1 MKPEK
6 PVVFVPKLSR
16 ADGMGHVALLS
27 IDSINRLG
35 NPPQVFCYENKESR
49 FNVNKIPTARDL
61 AKSPTQLVDISM
73 GSDVHQFPSLTFW
86 YARSGDALAPLHALI
101 SSQILAAL
109 EEADLIYYHLG
120 SFETFG
126 PAALY
131 SKIHNGSNLIVEYH
145 GMAPPSYTESAEARL
160 YRRSALRFGPLIL
173 KEADAIIVHSEFIRN
188 ECQSLFGVEP
198 THKIRLGI
206 DLTKFKRTR
215 SSEEAKDA
223 LGLSGKKILLYVGRL
238 VKYKRVD
245 FLIKAVKELRKQI
258 PNIMLVIVGIGKIK
272 QYIRL
277 IHDIDVQN
285 EVLVTGFV
293 EDVAP
298 YYEAAD
304 LVVTA
309 SLHEGFCIPFI
320 EAQAFGIPGVATK
333 ACALPETIGDA
344 GLLFE
349 TFNLNDFVRK
359 AEKLLTEKERYDR
372 LRRNALSRSQLWNKE
387 IVIRKMKDVILSL

>member
-16 ADGMGHVALLS
+16 ADGMGRVALLS

-35 NPPQVFCYENKESR
+35 KSPRVFCYENEEPES
-49 FNVNKIPTARDL
+49 NVGEILTAREL
-61 AKSPTQLVDISM
+61 IKSPTRLIDM
-73 GSDVHQFPSLTFW
+73 GLSSNVHHFPSLTLR
-86 YARSGDALAPLHALI
+86 YARFGNVLAPLHALI

-109 EEADLIYYHLG
+109 KEADLIYYHLG

-131 SKIHNGSNLIVEYH
+131 SKIHNGANLIVEYH
-145 GMAPPSYTESAEARL
+145 GMPPPSYTEDAEARL
-160 YRRSALRFGPLIL
+160 YRRLALRFAPLIL

-188 ECQSLFGVEP
+188 ECQTLFGVEP

-215 SSEEAKDA
+215 SSEEAKEA
-223 LGLSGKKILLYVGRL
+223 LGLSRKKILLYVGRL

-245 FLIKAVKELRKQI
+245 FLIKAVKKLRRYI

-272 QYIRL
+272 QYIHL
-277 IHDIDVQN
+277 IHDVGVQN

-293 EDVAP
+293 EDVGP

-309 SLHEGFCIPFI
+309 SLHEGFCLPFV
-320 EAQAFGIPGVATK
+320 EAQALGIPGVATK
-333 ACALPETIGDA
+333 TCALPETISDA

-349 TFNLNDFVRK
+349 TSNLNDFVRK
-359 AEKLLTEKERYDR
+359 TKKLLMEKDIYNR
-372 LRRNALSRSQLWNKE
+372 LRRNALLRSQLWDKE
-387 IVIRKMKDVILSL
+387 ITIRQMKDIILSL